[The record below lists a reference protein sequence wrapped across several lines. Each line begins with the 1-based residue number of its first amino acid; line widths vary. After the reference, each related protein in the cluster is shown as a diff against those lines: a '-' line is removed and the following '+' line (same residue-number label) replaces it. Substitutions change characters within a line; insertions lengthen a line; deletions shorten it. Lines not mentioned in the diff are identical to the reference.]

1 MAEPQTQKPGGHA
14 GPTPGA
20 LRVALVTPRGPVVLA
35 QETDGVTAPGQLGEF
50 EVLPGHVPFLTQLH
64 PGVLI
69 LGDKQERHVFA
80 VSTGFLE
87 VEPDGDVQVL
97 VEQAVSA
104 ADIDTAAAK
113 AVVDELGPRIK
124 DWKEAL
130 DADYKNVKARLDW
143 AQAQLDAR
151 ARA

>member
-1 MAEPQTQKPGGHA
+1 VAQTQTAGEKHA
-14 GPTPGA
+14 PPPGA
-20 LRVALVTPRGPVVLA
+20 LRVVVVTPRGPVVDE
-35 QETDGVTAPGQLGEF
+35 ETDGVTAPGQLGEF

-69 LGDKQERHVFA
+69 LGDKQAQRVLA

-87 VEPDGDVQVL
+87 VEPDGEVQVL
-97 VEQAVSA
+97 VEQAVPA
-104 ADIDTAAAK
+104 EKVDAAAAK

-130 DADYKNVKARLDW
+130 DAEYKNLKYRLDW
-143 AQAQLDAR
+143 AQAQLDAQRR
-151 ARA
+151 AA